1 MRRVNILIIPYR
13 GMRVISFNIPR
24 YVLFILCF
32 IFMFITGVGIWSA
45 VGISKNIHE
54 INRLAFLEH
63 ENETLKK
70 KLLSIREKIKRTT
83 ACLDT
88 LHRYEN
94 IVRFASSLTPLSE
107 DVVKAGVGGQD
118 IKEKTGIEEIDRIL
132 SQVDYLKRRYSIH
145 SYYFQQEKRK
155 VERTIEILKRTPSI
169 KPAQG
174 PFLSG
179 FGYRIDPFTRRVRL
193 HKGIDIDGPP
203 GAPVVAAADGVV
215 IFRGADAGYGLMVEI
230 DHGYG
235 VTTRYGH
242 LSSIKVKLGE
252 RVKRGQIIGTI
263 GNTGRSTGPHLHY
276 EVRIGGEAVNPMYFI
291 IKDSSV
297 IN

>member
-1 MRRVNILIIPYR
+1 M
-13 GMRVISFNIPR
+13 
-24 YVLFILCF
+24 
-32 IFMFITGVGIWSA
+32 
-45 VGISKNIHE
+45 
-54 INRLAFLEH
+54 
-63 ENETLKK
+63 
-70 KLLSIREKIKRTT
+70 
-83 ACLDT
+83 
-88 LHRYEN
+88 
-94 IVRFASSLTPLSE
+94 
-107 DVVKAGVGGQD
+107 
-118 IKEKTGIEEIDRIL
+118 
-132 SQVDYLKRRYSIH
+132 
-145 SYYFQQEKRK
+145 
-155 VERTIEILKRTPSI
+155 
-169 KPAQG
+169 
-174 PFLSG
+174 
-179 FGYRIDPFTRRVRL
+179 
-193 HKGIDIDGPP
+193 
-203 GAPVVAAADGVV
+203 VAAADGVV